1 MRCPAIPVI
10 ALLGLACGCAGIEIV
25 ARPPPQFLAVQTWS
39 DVAEDE
45 TEVTTSAGHALHLP
59 VIPASDGRELDFD
72 AWRVTVNGTPTH
84 LERHEAYSGQ
94 VSYVFRPE
102 KAGSYQVEVRWAQ
115 SGDLIHVW
123 KITATE

>member
-1 MRCPAIPVI
+1 MPCDSRH
-10 ALLGLACGCAGIEIV
+10 CGPRAGVRLAGIEIV

-84 LERHEAYSGQ
+84 LE
-94 VSYVFRPE
+94 PP
-102 KAGSYQVEVRWAQ
+102 
-115 SGDLIHVW
+115 
-123 KITATE
+123 